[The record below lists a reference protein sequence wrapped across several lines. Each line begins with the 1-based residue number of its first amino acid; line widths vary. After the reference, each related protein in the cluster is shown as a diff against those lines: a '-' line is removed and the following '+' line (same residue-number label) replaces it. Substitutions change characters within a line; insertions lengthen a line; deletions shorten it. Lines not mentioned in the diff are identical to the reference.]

1 MLRSN
6 NLGLVSYQKVHE
18 SYLRQRKLKGQ
29 ANSWL
34 LWSLGVGAVIGGEFF
49 GWNFGLD
56 KGGVVGL
63 GIATVLMA
71 VMYICLV
78 YSISEM
84 SANFPHAGGFYSY
97 TRQAFNPFWAF
108 ICGIALIIEYVL
120 TVATTVISISDYMQP
135 VLPQVSPWVIWVV
148 AYAIFVG
155 INIWGMSQTIQL
167 SLYLCLSAIL
177 VLVIFFVTAITTGL
191 FQTELLFNIPPT
203 EGHSNWLPFGW
214 EGAFRAI
221 PYAIWF
227 YLAIEQVPLAA
238 EETQNPAKDIP
249 KGLISGIFT
258 LIVLSLSVLI
268 LNSGVGEGALA
279 ISTSTIPLGYGLE
292 TYYNTGY
299 LINIAVLC
307 GVISTFHSITFAYA
321 RSLFAMSRAGYIP
334 RWISVTSKTHT
345 PYRAL
350 LLGAVVGL
358 ACAVLIK
365 VFSDAV
371 GSILLNMSVFGAVIS
386 YILVMLSY
394 LKLKMSRPEL
404 LQNGHSPLGVVGGF
418 VGLALAVLAFLACL
432 SEPSYRPGLIG
443 IVVVMGLAIFYFL
456 MFSRHEIIAK
466 APEEKAALLAQ
477 MIGKS
482 VSEI

>member
-1 MLRSN
+1 MLKTN
-6 NLGLVSYQKVHE
+6 NFGLVSYEKVHE
-18 SYLRQRKLKGQ
+18 SYLRQRKLKGS
-29 ANSWL
+29 ANAGL

-49 GWNFGLD
+49 GWNFGLA
-56 KGGVVGL
+56 KGGFIGL
-63 GIATVLMA
+63 GTATILMA
-71 VMYICLV
+71 VMYVCLI
-78 YSISEM
+78 YSVSEM
-84 SANFPHAGGFYSY
+84 SASFPHAGGFYSF
-97 TRQAFNPFWAF
+97 TRQAFGPFLAF

-120 TVATTVISISDYMQP
+120 TVATTVISISDYMEP
-135 VLPQVSPWVIWVV
+135 VLPQVPPWVIWIV

-177 VLVIFFVTAITTGL
+177 VLGIFVVTALTTGL

-203 EGHSNWLPFGW
+203 QGNTNWLPFGW

-238 EETQNPAKDIP
+238 EETKNPGKNIP

-258 LIVLSLSVLI
+258 LIVLSFSVLI
-268 LNSGVGEGALA
+268 LNSGVGGGALA
-279 ISTSTIPLGYGLE
+279 VSESTIPLGYGLDI
-292 TYYNTGY
+292 YYNTGS
-299 LINIAVLC
+299 LVNIAVLC
-307 GVISTFHSITFAYA
+307 GVLSTFHSITFAYA

-334 RWISVTSKTHT
+334 RWISVTSKTDT

-350 LLGAVVGL
+350 LLGAAVGL
-358 ACAVLIK
+358 ACASSIK
-365 VFSDAV
+365 IFSDAV

-394 LKLKMSRPEL
+394 LKLKMTRPKL
-404 LQNGHSPLGVVGGF
+404 LENYRSPLGIIGGF
-418 VGLALAVLAFLACL
+418 VGLALALVAFVACL

-443 IVVVMGLAIFYFL
+443 IIVVMGLSTFYFL
-456 MFSRHEIIAK
+456 AFSRHAIVAK
-466 APEEKAALLAQ
+466 APEEKAALLALA
-477 MIGKS
+477 S
-482 VSEI
+482 DVRNPV

>member
-1 MLRSN
+1 MLRAN
-6 NLGLVSYQKVHE
+6 NLGLVSYEKVHE
-18 SYLRQRKLKGQ
+18 SYLRQRKLKGN
-29 ANSWL
+29 ANGWL

-63 GIATVLMA
+63 GIATILMA
-71 VMYICLV
+71 IMYVCLV

-84 SANFPHAGGFYSY
+84 SASFPHAGGFYSY
-97 TRQAFNPFWAF
+97 TRQAFGPFWAF
-108 ICGIALIIEYVL
+108 ICGMALIIEYVL

-135 VLPQVSPWVIWVV
+135 VLPQVPPWVIWIA
-148 AYAIFVG
+148 AYAIFVS

-177 VLVIFFVTAITTGL
+177 VLVIFFVTALTTGL

-203 EGHSNWLPFGW
+203 PGNTHWLPFGW

-238 EETQNPAKDIP
+238 EETENPAKNIP
-249 KGLISGIFT
+249 QGLISGIFT
-258 LIVLSLSVLI
+258 LIILSFLVLI
-268 LNSGVGEGALA
+268 LNSGVGGGAMA
-279 ISTSTIPLGYGLE
+279 VSKSTIPLGYGLE
-292 TYYNTGY
+292 IYYNTGY

-334 RWISVTSKTHT
+334 RWISVTSKTYT

-350 LLGAVVGL
+350 LLGAGVGL
-358 ACAVLIK
+358 ACAALIK
-365 VFSDAV
+365 IFSDAAV

-394 LKLKMSRPEL
+394 LKLKMTRPEL
-404 LQNGHSPLGVVGGF
+404 LKNYHSPLGVFGGF
-418 VGLALAVLAFLACL
+418 VGLILAVVAFIACF

-443 IVVVMGLAIFYFL
+443 IAVVMGLSIFYFL
-456 MFSRHEIIAK
+456 AFSRHEIVAK
-466 APEEKAALLAQ
+466 APEEKAALLASS
-477 MIGKS
+477 ISKANLG
-482 VSEI
+482 